1 MSIKRLQ
8 QMPSEFDFYQAVYSV
23 ERQYSSEQKRW
34 YGVGRDGFPCQELIR
49 FKSVQHLGFPG
60 QPITKVEPRPCKA
73 EPEASEQ
80 ASSINMHVSF
90 LGLTGPSGV
99 MPQHY
104 TEMILDRVKQRD
116 HTMRDFFDIFNH
128 RVLSLYYRAWEK
140 YRFACQYEMMPAKQ
154 DSFSR
159 VLTTL
164 SGATTEL
171 GLYFAGAFS
180 QQNRNATQL
189 CAMLRHLLAV
199 EVEIEPLQGRWL
211 KLDAAEQTALA
222 SSTNPTGLNARL
234 GQSVILG
241 SRVWDISSGIEIR
254 ITANQQQAN
263 ELLPGSYNNQL
274 MRNLLTEYLPH
285 GYNVRVTLFAPY
297 RAFAAVKLGH
307 NSLTLGKGSCLSVR
321 KTQQHNV
328 TRFSYQ
334 LAGS

>member
-8 QMPSEFDFYQAVYSV
+8 QAPSEFDFYQAVYSV

-34 YGVGRDGFPCQELIR
+34 QGVGRDGFPHQELIR

-60 QPITKVEPRPCKA
+60 QPISKVESSNT
-73 EPEASEQ
+73 EPNNETTKQ
-80 ASSINMHVSF
+80 ATSINMHVSF

-128 RVLSLYYRAWEK
+128 RLISLYYRAWEK
-140 YRFACQYEMMPAKQ
+140 YRFACQYEMLPAKQ
-154 DSFSR
+154 DSFSQ

-164 SGATTEL
+164 SGAMTEL

-189 CAMLRHLLAV
+189 CAMLTQLLAV
-199 EVEIEPLQGRWL
+199 KVAVEPLQGRWL
-211 KLDAAEQTALA
+211 KLDTTDQTALA
-222 SSTNPTGLNARL
+222 SSATPTGVNARL
-234 GQSVILG
+234 GVSAILG
-241 SRVWDISSGIEIR
+241 SRVWDISSGIELR
-254 ITANQQQAN
+254 ITANQQQAS
-263 ELLPGSYNNQL
+263 ELLPGSYKNLL
-274 MRNLLTEYLPH
+274 MRSLLTEYLPN
-285 GYNVRVTLFAPY
+285 GYSVRVTLFAPSS
-297 RAFAAVKLGH
+297 AFTAVKLGQT
-307 NSLTLGKGSCLSVR
+307 SLTLGKGSCLFVR
-321 KTQQHNV
+321 ATQQHNV

-334 LAGS
+334 LTGS